1 MKKRRNTGGSSKL
14 WGGRYESE
22 QDPLFER
29 LHASIGFDHVLA
41 PYDIQGSRVHVR
53 MLAKIGVLS
62 EIERD
67 ELLRGLDQVET
78 EIDNGSFKG
87 ELSDE
92 DIHMAIER
100 RLAEIIGP
108 LAGKMHTGRSRND
121 QVVLDLHLYLADAVK
136 GHARRLTGLMDALL
150 IQAER
155 GKNVVIPGYTHMQR
169 AQPVLLAH
177 HLLAYFFALEREQE
191 RLGDWLLRLQMP
203 LGAGALAGVN
213 YPLDREW
220 VAEQLGFARVA
231 PNAMDAVAARDV
243 AFAYLSVVTSAS
255 LTLSRLAGEIVLWS
269 TQEYGFATL
278 PDGWT
283 SGSSIMPQKRNPD
296 GAELVRGKAAGF
308 LARLQG
314 LGALTK
320 GLPLAYNSDLQE
332 DKPFVF
338 ASREELDLCLES
350 MDAMVRA
357 LAFDADKSRQAA
369 EGGYAQATDVADYL
383 VQKGLPFRDAH
394 RIAGQLVGML
404 AESGRPLASASIE
417 ELWSLSRRFDEA
429 YYDVVDMKRVIAA
442 KVSPGG
448 TAPERV
454 AEQLALGRTIM
465 EDLRAQQT

>member
-220 VAEQLGFARVA
+220 VAAAPLSARQKL
-231 PNAMDAVAARDV
+231 P
-243 AFAYLSVVTSAS
+243 
-255 LTLSRLAGEIVLWS
+255 S
-269 TQEYGFATL
+269 T
-278 PDGWT
+278 
-283 SGSSIMPQKRNPD
+283 
-296 GAELVRGKAAGF
+296 
-308 LARLQG
+308 
-314 LGALTK
+314 
-320 GLPLAYNSDLQE
+320 
-332 DKPFVF
+332 
-338 ASREELDLCLES
+338 RE
-350 MDAMVRA
+350 
-357 LAFDADKSRQAA
+357 
-369 EGGYAQATDVADYL
+369 
-383 VQKGLPFRDAH
+383 
-394 RIAGQLVGML
+394 
-404 AESGRPLASASIE
+404 
-417 ELWSLSRRFDEA
+417 
-429 YYDVVDMKRVIAA
+429 
-442 KVSPGG
+442 KV
-448 TAPERV
+448 
-454 AEQLALGRTIM
+454 
-465 EDLRAQQT
+465 